1 MLAVLNKGLRTQTHT
16 CTHIHSPLQVASGKT
31 ETEVHSEVYVRQNM
45 EKIKRLVKGYV
56 EAKQG
61 KGGG

>member
-1 MLAVLNKGLRTQTHT
+1 MLAHWARAQRTQ
-16 CTHIHSPLQVASGKT
+16 VESGKDKA
-31 ETEVHSEVYVRQNM
+31 EVHAEAYVRQNM

-61 KGGG
+61 KAKGGEQAS

>member
-1 MLAVLNKGLRTQTHT
+1 VLAHWARAQRTQ
-16 CTHIHSPLQVASGKT
+16 VESGKDKA
-31 ETEVHSEVYVRQNM
+31 EVHAEAYVRQNM

-61 KGGG
+61 KAKGGEQAS